1 MKKIILALGFAAL
14 MVAANGQ
21 NLKFAHIN
29 SQEILASMP
38 DSEEAKKKLETTTK
52 ELEGQ
57 LEQMQVELNKKY
69 DEYTT
74 NREGYSNLIRQTKET
89 ELQEMQQRIQ
99 MFQMNAEQDLQKQ
112 KTDLFKP
119 IYDKLNA
126 SIKKVA
132 ETNKFIYVFDIGY
145 GSIAYYSDQS
155 TDISELVKKD
165 LGVIVAAPVK

>member
-1 MKKIILALGFAAL
+1 
-14 MVAANGQ
+14 
-21 NLKFAHIN
+21 
-29 SQEILASMP
+29 
-38 DSEEAKKKLETTTK
+38 
-52 ELEGQ
+52 
-57 LEQMQVELNKKY
+57 
-69 DEYTT
+69 
-74 NREGYSNLIRQTKET
+74 
-89 ELQEMQQRIQ
+89 
-99 MFQMNAEQDLQKQ
+99 MNAEQDLQKQ